1 MAIITLTTDYG
12 NKDYSVSSLKAKLIS
27 NIDNTRIVDIT
38 HDISPFNLAEAGY
51 VLEGAFGEFP
61 KGTIHIL
68 SVDSEL
74 TPENRHIVIMYEES
88 FFIGTDNGVFSL
100 VFRDKKPDQIV
111 EINLN
116 SNYNYDIS
124 ADELFVKVASHIKRS
139 GPLNVVGTEIKK
151 IKEITN
157 LRPVINKEINQILGS
172 VIYIDNYG
180 NVVTNITEKLFK
192 EISKTRPAVEAGEN
206 LGYLPGDL
214 KEKLDPY
221 MQPLYDALT
230 DMIPRNKLEKF
241 LEDRTIEIAPLAFMR
256 GRTLDNA
263 FVILDEAQ
271 NTTPAQMKMF
281 LTRISLNHLILRLTG
296 LKQKL
301 SLFY

>member
-27 NIDNTRIVDIT
+27 NIDNIRIVDIS
-38 HDISPFNLAEAGY
+38 HDISPFNLSEAGY
-51 VLEGAFGEFP
+51 VLEGAFRDFP

-74 TPENRHIVIMYEES
+74 TPENRHIAIMYEGC
-88 FFIGTDNGVFSL
+88 FFIGADNGVFSL
-100 VFRDKKPDQIV
+100 IFRDKKPDQIV
-111 EINLN
+111 EINIH
-116 SNYNYDIS
+116 SNYNNNIS

-139 GPLNVVGTEIKK
+139 GPLNVVGTEIEK

-192 EISKTRPAVEAGEN
+192 EISKTRQFIINARNVKFSKIYKNYSDAIDFSLEKKDREEDGKKIAIFNN
-206 LGYLPGDL
+206 LGYLQLCIYRSNPQTVGS
-214 KEKLDPY
+214 
-221 MQPLYDALT
+221 AS
-230 DMIPRNKLEKF
+230 
-241 LEDRTIEIAPLAFMR
+241 
-256 GRTLDNA
+256 TL
-263 FVILDEAQ
+263 FG
-271 NTTPAQMKMF
+271 
-281 LTRISLNHLILRLTG
+281 LNYRDVVSV
-296 LKQKL
+296 Q
-301 SLFY
+301 F

>member
-27 NIDNTRIVDIT
+27 NIDNIRIVDIS
-38 HDISPFNLAEAGY
+38 HDISPFNLSEAGY
-51 VLEGAFGEFP
+51 VLEGAFRDFP

-74 TPENRHIVIMYEES
+74 TPENRHIAIMYEGS
-88 FFIGTDNGVFSL
+88 FFIGADNGVFSL
-100 VFRDKKPDQIV
+100 IFRDKKPDQIV
-111 EINLN
+111 EINIH
-116 SNYNYDIS
+116 SNYNNNIS
-124 ADELFVKVASHIKRS
+124 ADELFVKVASHIKRA

-192 EISKTRPAVEAGEN
+192 EISKTRPFIINARNVKFSKIYKNYSDAIDFSLEKKDREEDGKKIAIFNN
-206 LGYLPGDL
+206 LGYLQLCIYRSNPQTVGSAS
-214 KEKLDPY
+214 
-221 MQPLYDALT
+221 AL
-230 DMIPRNKLEKF
+230 F
-241 LEDRTIEIAPLAFMR
+241 
-256 GRTLDNA
+256 G
-263 FVILDEAQ
+263 
-271 NTTPAQMKMF
+271 
-281 LTRISLNHLILRLTG
+281 LNYRDVVSV
-296 LKQKL
+296 Q
-301 SLFY
+301 F

>member
-27 NIDNTRIVDIT
+27 NIDNIRIVDIT
-38 HDISPFNLAEAGY
+38 HNISPFNLAEAGY
-51 VLEGAFGEFP
+51 VLEGAFSDFP

-74 TPENRHIVIMYEES
+74 TPENRHIAIMYEGC
-88 FFIGTDNGVFSL
+88 FFIGADNGVFSL
-100 VFRDKKPDQIV
+100 IFRDKKPDQIV
-111 EINLN
+111 EINIH
-116 SNYNYDIS
+116 SNYNNNIS

-139 GPLNVVGTEIKK
+139 GPLNVVGTEIEK

-192 EISKTRPAVEAGEN
+192 EISKTRPFIINARNVKFSKVYKNYSDAIDFSLEKKDREEDGKKIAIFNN
-206 LGYLPGDL
+206 LGYLQLCIYRSNPQTVGS
-214 KEKLDPY
+214 
-221 MQPLYDALT
+221 AS
-230 DMIPRNKLEKF
+230 
-241 LEDRTIEIAPLAFMR
+241 
-256 GRTLDNA
+256 TL
-263 FVILDEAQ
+263 FG
-271 NTTPAQMKMF
+271 
-281 LTRISLNHLILRLTG
+281 LNYRDVVSI
-296 LKQKL
+296 Q
-301 SLFY
+301 F

>member
-27 NIDNTRIVDIT
+27 NIDNIRIVDIS
-38 HDISPFNLAEAGY
+38 HDISPFNLSEAGY
-51 VLEGAFGEFP
+51 VLEGAFRDFP

-74 TPENRHIVIMYEES
+74 TPENRHIAIMYEGS
-88 FFIGTDNGVFSL
+88 FFIGADNGVFSL
-100 VFRDKKPDQIV
+100 IFRDKKPDQIV
-111 EINLN
+111 EINIH
-116 SNYNYDIS
+116 SNYNNNIS

-139 GPLNVVGTEIKK
+139 GPLNVVGTEIEN

-192 EISKTRPAVEAGEN
+192 EISKTRPFVINARNVKFSKIYKSYSDAIDFSLEKKDREEDGKKIAIFNN
-206 LGYLPGDL
+206 LGYLQLCIYRSNPQTVGS
-214 KEKLDPY
+214 
-221 MQPLYDALT
+221 AS
-230 DMIPRNKLEKF
+230 
-241 LEDRTIEIAPLAFMR
+241 
-256 GRTLDNA
+256 TLFGPNYRDVVSVQ
-263 FVILDEAQ
+263 F
-271 NTTPAQMKMF
+271 
-281 LTRISLNHLILRLTG
+281 
-296 LKQKL
+296 
-301 SLFY
+301 

>member
-27 NIDNTRIVDIT
+27 NIDNIRIVDIS
-38 HDISPFNLAEAGY
+38 HDISPFNLSEAGY
-51 VLEGAFGEFP
+51 VLEGAFRDFP

-74 TPENRHIVIMYEES
+74 TPENRHIAIMYEGS
-88 FFIGTDNGVFSL
+88 FFIGADNGVFSL
-100 VFRDKKPDQIV
+100 IFRDKKPDQIV
-111 EINLN
+111 EINIH
-116 SNYNYDIS
+116 SNYNNNIS
-124 ADELFVKVASHIKRS
+124 ADELFVKVASHINRS

-192 EISKTRPAVEAGEN
+192 EISKTRPFIINARNVKFSKIYKSYSDAIDFSLEKKDREEDGKKIAIFNN
-206 LGYLPGDL
+206 LGYLQLCIYRSNPQTVGSASTL
-214 KEKLDPY
+214 FGLNY
-221 MQPLYDALT
+221 RDAVSVQ
-230 DMIPRNKLEKF
+230 F
-241 LEDRTIEIAPLAFMR
+241 
-256 GRTLDNA
+256 
-263 FVILDEAQ
+263 
-271 NTTPAQMKMF
+271 
-281 LTRISLNHLILRLTG
+281 
-296 LKQKL
+296 
-301 SLFY
+301 

>member
-27 NIDNTRIVDIT
+27 NIDNIRIVDIS
-38 HDISPFNLAEAGY
+38 HDISPFNLSEAGY
-51 VLEGAFGEFP
+51 VLEGAFRDFP

-74 TPENRHIVIMYEES
+74 TPENRHIAIMYEGS
-88 FFIGTDNGVFSL
+88 FFIGADNGVFSL
-100 VFRDKKPDQIV
+100 IFRDKKPDQIV
-111 EINLN
+111 EINIHN
-116 SNYNYDIS
+116 NYNNNIS

-139 GPLNVVGTEIKK
+139 GPLNVVGTEIEK

-192 EISKTRPAVEAGEN
+192 EISKTRPFIINARNVKFSKIYKNYSDAIDFSLEKKDREEDGKKIAIFNN
-206 LGYLPGDL
+206 LGYLQLCIYRSNPQTVGS
-214 KEKLDPY
+214 
-221 MQPLYDALT
+221 AS
-230 DMIPRNKLEKF
+230 
-241 LEDRTIEIAPLAFMR
+241 
-256 GRTLDNA
+256 TL
-263 FVILDEAQ
+263 FG
-271 NTTPAQMKMF
+271 
-281 LTRISLNHLILRLTG
+281 LNYRDVVSV
-296 LKQKL
+296 Q
-301 SLFY
+301 F

>member
-27 NIDNTRIVDIT
+27 NIDNIRIVDIS
-38 HDISPFNLAEAGY
+38 HDISPFNLSEAGY
-51 VLEGAFGEFP
+51 VLEGAFRDFP

-74 TPENRHIVIMYEES
+74 TPENRHIAIMYEGC
-88 FFIGTDNGVFSL
+88 FFIGADNGVFSL
-100 VFRDKKPDQIV
+100 IFRDKKPDQIV
-111 EINLN
+111 EINIH
-116 SNYNYDIS
+116 SNYNNNIS

-139 GPLNVVGTEIKK
+139 GPLNVVGTEIEK

-192 EISKTRPAVEAGEN
+192 EISKTRPFVINARNVKFSKIYKSYSDAIDFSLEKKDREEDGKKIAIFNN
-206 LGYLPGDL
+206 LGYLQLCIYRSNPQTVGS
-214 KEKLDPY
+214 
-221 MQPLYDALT
+221 AS
-230 DMIPRNKLEKF
+230 
-241 LEDRTIEIAPLAFMR
+241 
-256 GRTLDNA
+256 TL
-263 FVILDEAQ
+263 FG
-271 NTTPAQMKMF
+271 
-281 LTRISLNHLILRLTG
+281 LNYRDVVSV
-296 LKQKL
+296 Q
-301 SLFY
+301 F

>member
-27 NIDNTRIVDIT
+27 NIDNIRIVDIS
-38 HDISPFNLAEAGY
+38 HDISPFNLSEAGY
-51 VLEGAFGEFP
+51 VLEGAFRDFP

-74 TPENRHIVIMYEES
+74 TPENRHIAIMYEGS
-88 FFIGTDNGVFSL
+88 FFIGADNGVFSL
-100 VFRDKKPDQIV
+100 IFRDKKPDQIV
-111 EINLN
+111 EINIH
-116 SNYNYDIS
+116 SNYNNNIS

-139 GPLNVVGTEIKK
+139 GPLNVVGNEIEK

-192 EISKTRPAVEAGEN
+192 EISKTRPFIINARNVKFSKIYKNYSDAIDFSLEKKDREEDGKKIAIFNN
-206 LGYLPGDL
+206 LGYLQLCIYRSNPQTVGS
-214 KEKLDPY
+214 
-221 MQPLYDALT
+221 AS
-230 DMIPRNKLEKF
+230 
-241 LEDRTIEIAPLAFMR
+241 
-256 GRTLDNA
+256 TL
-263 FVILDEAQ
+263 FG
-271 NTTPAQMKMF
+271 
-281 LTRISLNHLILRLTG
+281 LNYRDVVSV
-296 LKQKL
+296 Q
-301 SLFY
+301 F

>member
-27 NIDNTRIVDIT
+27 NIDNIRIVDIS
-38 HDISPFNLAEAGY
+38 HDISPFNLSEAGY
-51 VLEGAFGEFP
+51 VLEGAFRDFP

-74 TPENRHIVIMYEES
+74 TPENRHIAIMYEGS
-88 FFIGTDNGVFSL
+88 FFIGADNGVFSL
-100 VFRDKKPDQIV
+100 IFRDKKPDQIV
-111 EINLN
+111 EINIH
-116 SNYNYDIS
+116 SNYNNNIS

-139 GPLNVVGTEIKK
+139 GPLNVVGTEIEK

-192 EISKTRPAVEAGEN
+192 EISKTRPFIINARNVKFSKIYKSYSDAIDFSLEKKDREEDGKKIAIFNN
-206 LGYLPGDL
+206 LGYLQLCIYRSNPQTVGS
-214 KEKLDPY
+214 
-221 MQPLYDALT
+221 AS
-230 DMIPRNKLEKF
+230 
-241 LEDRTIEIAPLAFMR
+241 
-256 GRTLDNA
+256 TL
-263 FVILDEAQ
+263 FG
-271 NTTPAQMKMF
+271 
-281 LTRISLNHLILRLTG
+281 LNYRDVVSV
-296 LKQKL
+296 Q
-301 SLFY
+301 F

>member
-27 NIDNTRIVDIT
+27 NIDNIRIVDIS
-38 HDISPFNLAEAGY
+38 HDISPFNLSEAGY
-51 VLEGAFGEFP
+51 VLEGAFRDFP

-74 TPENRHIVIMYEES
+74 TPENRHIAIMYEGS
-88 FFIGTDNGVFSL
+88 FFIGADNGVFSL
-100 VFRDKKPDQIV
+100 IFRDKKPDQIV
-111 EINLN
+111 EINIH
-116 SNYNYDIS
+116 SNYNNNIS

-139 GPLNVVGTEIKK
+139 GPLNVVGTEIEK

-192 EISKTRPAVEAGEN
+192 EISKTRPFVINARNVKFSKIYKNYSDAIDFSLEKKDREEDGKKIAIFNN
-206 LGYLPGDL
+206 LGYLQLCIYRSNPQTVGS
-214 KEKLDPY
+214 
-221 MQPLYDALT
+221 AS
-230 DMIPRNKLEKF
+230 
-241 LEDRTIEIAPLAFMR
+241 
-256 GRTLDNA
+256 TL
-263 FVILDEAQ
+263 FG
-271 NTTPAQMKMF
+271 
-281 LTRISLNHLILRLTG
+281 LNYRDVVSV
-296 LKQKL
+296 Q
-301 SLFY
+301 F

>member
-27 NIDNTRIVDIT
+27 NINNVRIVDIS
-38 HDISPFNLAEAGY
+38 HDISPFNLSEAGY
-51 VLEGAFGEFP
+51 VLEGAFRDFP

-74 TPENRHIVIMYEES
+74 TPENKHIAIMYEGN
-88 FFIGTDNGVFSL
+88 FFIGANNGVFSL
-100 VFRDKKPDQIV
+100 IFKDKKPNQIV
-111 EINLN
+111 EINLHN
-116 SNYNYDIS
+116 NYNNNIS
-124 ADELFVKVASHIKRS
+124 ADELFVKVASHINRS

-192 EISKTRPAVEAGEN
+192 EISKTRSFTINARNVKFSKIYKNYSDAIDFSLEKKDREEDGKKIAIFNN
-206 LGYLPGDL
+206 LGYLQLSIYRSNPQTVGS
-214 KEKLDPY
+214 
-221 MQPLYDALT
+221 AS
-230 DMIPRNKLEKF
+230 
-241 LEDRTIEIAPLAFMR
+241 
-256 GRTLDNA
+256 TL
-263 FVILDEAQ
+263 FG
-271 NTTPAQMKMF
+271 
-281 LTRISLNHLILRLTG
+281 LNYRDVVSV
-296 LKQKL
+296 Q
-301 SLFY
+301 F

>member
-27 NIDNTRIVDIT
+27 NIDNIRIVDIS
-38 HDISPFNLAEAGY
+38 HDISPFNLSEAGY
-51 VLEGAFGEFP
+51 VLEGAFRDFP

-74 TPENRHIVIMYEES
+74 TPENRHIAIMYEGS
-88 FFIGTDNGVFSL
+88 FFIGADNGVFSL
-100 VFRDKKPDQIV
+100 IFRDKKPDQIV
-111 EINLN
+111 EINIHN
-116 SNYNYDIS
+116 NYNNNIS

-139 GPLNVVGTEIKK
+139 GPLNVVGTEIEK

-192 EISKTRPAVEAGEN
+192 EISKTRPFVINARNVKFSKIYKNYSDAIDFSLEKKDREEDGKKIAIFNN
-206 LGYLPGDL
+206 LGYLQLCIYRSNPQTVGS
-214 KEKLDPY
+214 
-221 MQPLYDALT
+221 AS
-230 DMIPRNKLEKF
+230 
-241 LEDRTIEIAPLAFMR
+241 
-256 GRTLDNA
+256 TL
-263 FVILDEAQ
+263 FG
-271 NTTPAQMKMF
+271 
-281 LTRISLNHLILRLTG
+281 LNYRDVVSV
-296 LKQKL
+296 Q
-301 SLFY
+301 F

>member
-27 NIDNTRIVDIT
+27 NIDNVRIVDIS
-38 HDISPFNLAEAGY
+38 HDISPFNLSEAGY
-51 VLEGAFGEFP
+51 VLEGAFRDFP

-74 TPENRHIVIMYEES
+74 TPENKHIAIMYEGN
-88 FFIGTDNGVFSL
+88 FFIGANNGVFSL
-100 VFRDKKPDQIV
+100 IFKDKKPNQIV
-111 EINLN
+111 EINLHN
-116 SNYNYDIS
+116 NYNNNIS
-124 ADELFVKVASHIKRS
+124 ADELFVKVASHINRS

-192 EISKTRPAVEAGEN
+192 EISKTRPFIINARNVKFSKIYKNYSDAIDFSLEKKDREEDGKKIAIFNN
-206 LGYLPGDL
+206 LGYLQLSIYRSNPQTVGS
-214 KEKLDPY
+214 
-221 MQPLYDALT
+221 AS
-230 DMIPRNKLEKF
+230 
-241 LEDRTIEIAPLAFMR
+241 
-256 GRTLDNA
+256 TLFGLNYRD
-263 FVILDEAQ
+263 VISVQ
-271 NTTPAQMKMF
+271 F
-281 LTRISLNHLILRLTG
+281 
-296 LKQKL
+296 
-301 SLFY
+301 

>member
-27 NIDNTRIVDIT
+27 NIDNIRIVDIS
-38 HDISPFNLAEAGY
+38 HDISPFNLSEAGY
-51 VLEGAFGEFP
+51 VLEGAFRDFP

-74 TPENRHIVIMYEES
+74 TPENRHIAIMYEGS
-88 FFIGTDNGVFSL
+88 FFIGADNGVFSL
-100 VFRDKKPDQIV
+100 IFRDKKPDQIV
-111 EINLN
+111 EINIH
-116 SNYNYDIS
+116 SNYNNNIS

-139 GPLNVVGTEIKK
+139 GPLNVVGTEIEN

-192 EISKTRPAVEAGEN
+192 EISKTRPFVINARNVKFSKIYKNYSDAIDFSLEKKDREEDGKKIAIFNN
-206 LGYLPGDL
+206 LGYLQLCIYRSNPQTVGSASTL
-214 KEKLDPY
+214 FGLNY
-221 MQPLYDALT
+221 RDAVSVY
-230 DMIPRNKLEKF
+230 F
-241 LEDRTIEIAPLAFMR
+241 
-256 GRTLDNA
+256 
-263 FVILDEAQ
+263 
-271 NTTPAQMKMF
+271 
-281 LTRISLNHLILRLTG
+281 
-296 LKQKL
+296 
-301 SLFY
+301 

>member
-27 NIDNTRIVDIT
+27 NINDVRIVDIS
-38 HDISPFNLAEAGY
+38 HDISPFNLSEAGY
-51 VLEGAFGEFP
+51 VLEGAFRDFP

-74 TPENRHIVIMYEES
+74 TPENKHIAIMYEGN
-88 FFIGTDNGVFSL
+88 FFIGANNGVFSL
-100 VFRDKKPDQIV
+100 IFKDKKPNQIV
-111 EINLN
+111 EINLHN
-116 SNYNYDIS
+116 NYNNNIS
-124 ADELFVKVASHIKRS
+124 ADELFVKVASHINRS

-192 EISKTRPAVEAGEN
+192 EISKTRSFTINARNVKFSKIYKNYSDAIDFSLEKKDREEDGKKIAIFNN
-206 LGYLPGDL
+206 LGYLQLSIYRSNPQTVGS
-214 KEKLDPY
+214 
-221 MQPLYDALT
+221 AS
-230 DMIPRNKLEKF
+230 
-241 LEDRTIEIAPLAFMR
+241 
-256 GRTLDNA
+256 TLFGLNYRD
-263 FVILDEAQ
+263 VISVQ
-271 NTTPAQMKMF
+271 F
-281 LTRISLNHLILRLTG
+281 
-296 LKQKL
+296 
-301 SLFY
+301 

>member
-27 NIDNTRIVDIT
+27 NIDNIRIVDIS

-51 VLEGAFGEFP
+51 VLEGAFSDFP

-74 TPENRHIVIMYEES
+74 TPENRHIAIMYEGS
-88 FFIGTDNGVFSL
+88 FFIGADNGVFSL
-100 VFRDKKPDQIV
+100 IFRDKKPDQIV
-111 EINLN
+111 EINIH
-116 SNYNYDIS
+116 SNYNNNIS

-139 GPLNVVGTEIKK
+139 GPLNVVGTEIEN

-192 EISKTRPAVEAGEN
+192 EISKTRPFVINARNVKFSKIYKNYSDAIDFSLEKKDREEDGKKIAIFNN
-206 LGYLPGDL
+206 LGYLQLCIYRSNPQTVGS
-214 KEKLDPY
+214 
-221 MQPLYDALT
+221 AS
-230 DMIPRNKLEKF
+230 
-241 LEDRTIEIAPLAFMR
+241 
-256 GRTLDNA
+256 TL
-263 FVILDEAQ
+263 FG
-271 NTTPAQMKMF
+271 
-281 LTRISLNHLILRLTG
+281 LNYRDVVSV
-296 LKQKL
+296 Q
-301 SLFY
+301 F

>member
-27 NIDNTRIVDIT
+27 NIDNIRIVDIS
-38 HDISPFNLAEAGY
+38 HDISPFNLSEAGY
-51 VLEGAFGEFP
+51 VLEGAFRDFP

-74 TPENRHIVIMYEES
+74 TPENRHIAIMYEGS
-88 FFIGTDNGVFSL
+88 FFIGADNGVFSL
-100 VFRDKKPDQIV
+100 IFRDKKPDQIV
-111 EINLN
+111 EINIH
-116 SNYNYDIS
+116 SNYNNNIS

-139 GPLNVVGTEIKK
+139 GPLNVVGTEIEN

-192 EISKTRPAVEAGEN
+192 EISKTRPFVINARNVKFSKIYKNYSDAIDFSLEKKDREEDGKKIAIFNN
-206 LGYLPGDL
+206 LGYLQLCIYRSNPQTVGS
-214 KEKLDPY
+214 
-221 MQPLYDALT
+221 AS
-230 DMIPRNKLEKF
+230 
-241 LEDRTIEIAPLAFMR
+241 
-256 GRTLDNA
+256 TL
-263 FVILDEAQ
+263 FG
-271 NTTPAQMKMF
+271 
-281 LTRISLNHLILRLTG
+281 LNYRDVVSV
-296 LKQKL
+296 Q
-301 SLFY
+301 F

>member
-27 NIDNTRIVDIT
+27 NIDNIRIVDIT
-38 HDISPFNLAEAGY
+38 HNISPFNLAEAGY
-51 VLEGAFGEFP
+51 VLEGAFSDFP

-74 TPENRHIVIMYEES
+74 TPENRHIAIMYEGS
-88 FFIGTDNGVFSL
+88 FFIGADNGVFSL
-100 VFRDKKPDQIV
+100 IFRDKKPDQIV
-111 EINLN
+111 EINIH
-116 SNYNYDIS
+116 SNYNNNIS

-139 GPLNVVGTEIKK
+139 GPLNVVGTEIEN

-192 EISKTRPAVEAGEN
+192 EISKTRPFVINARNVKFSKIYKNYSDAIDFSLEKKDREEDGKKIAIFNN
-206 LGYLPGDL
+206 LGYLQLCIYRSNPQTVGS
-214 KEKLDPY
+214 
-221 MQPLYDALT
+221 AS
-230 DMIPRNKLEKF
+230 
-241 LEDRTIEIAPLAFMR
+241 
-256 GRTLDNA
+256 TL
-263 FVILDEAQ
+263 FG
-271 NTTPAQMKMF
+271 
-281 LTRISLNHLILRLTG
+281 LNYRDVVSI
-296 LKQKL
+296 Q
-301 SLFY
+301 F

>member
-27 NIDNTRIVDIT
+27 NIDNIRIVDIS
-38 HDISPFNLAEAGY
+38 HDISPFNLSEAGY
-51 VLEGAFGEFP
+51 VLEGAFRDFP

-74 TPENRHIVIMYEES
+74 TPENRHIAIMYEGC
-88 FFIGTDNGVFSL
+88 FFIGADNGVFSL
-100 VFRDKKPDQIV
+100 IFRDKKPDQIV
-111 EINLN
+111 EINIH
-116 SNYNYDIS
+116 SNYNNNIS

-139 GPLNVVGTEIKK
+139 GPLNVVGTEIEK

-192 EISKTRPAVEAGEN
+192 EISKTRPFIINARNVKFSKVYKNYSDAIDFSLEKKDREEDGKKIAIFNN
-206 LGYLPGDL
+206 LGYLQLCIYRSNPQTVGS
-214 KEKLDPY
+214 
-221 MQPLYDALT
+221 AS
-230 DMIPRNKLEKF
+230 
-241 LEDRTIEIAPLAFMR
+241 
-256 GRTLDNA
+256 TL
-263 FVILDEAQ
+263 FG
-271 NTTPAQMKMF
+271 
-281 LTRISLNHLILRLTG
+281 LNYRDVVSV
-296 LKQKL
+296 Q
-301 SLFY
+301 F

>member
-27 NIDNTRIVDIT
+27 NIDNIRIVDIS
-38 HDISPFNLAEAGY
+38 HDISPFNLSEAGY
-51 VLEGAFGEFP
+51 VLEGAFRDFP

-74 TPENRHIVIMYEES
+74 TPENRHIAIMYEGC
-88 FFIGTDNGVFSL
+88 FFIGADNGVFSL
-100 VFRDKKPDQIV
+100 IFRDKKPDQIV
-111 EINLN
+111 EINIH
-116 SNYNYDIS
+116 SNYNNNIS

-139 GPLNVVGTEIKK
+139 GPLNVVGTEIEK

-192 EISKTRPAVEAGEN
+192 EVSKTRPFIINARNVKFSKIYKNYSDAIDFSLEKKDREEDGKKIAIFNN
-206 LGYLPGDL
+206 LGYLQLSIYRSNPETVGS
-214 KEKLDPY
+214 
-221 MQPLYDALT
+221 AS
-230 DMIPRNKLEKF
+230 
-241 LEDRTIEIAPLAFMR
+241 
-256 GRTLDNA
+256 TL
-263 FVILDEAQ
+263 FG
-271 NTTPAQMKMF
+271 
-281 LTRISLNHLILRLTG
+281 LNYRDVVSV
-296 LKQKL
+296 Q
-301 SLFY
+301 F

>member
-27 NIDNTRIVDIT
+27 NIDNIRIVDIS
-38 HDISPFNLAEAGY
+38 HDISPFNLSEAGY
-51 VLEGAFGEFP
+51 VLEGAFRDFP

-74 TPENRHIVIMYEES
+74 TPENRHIAIMYEGN
-88 FFIGTDNGVFSL
+88 FFIGADNGVFSL
-100 VFRDKKPDQIV
+100 IFRDKKPDQIV
-111 EINLN
+111 EINIH
-116 SNYNYDIS
+116 SNYNNNIS

-139 GPLNVVGTEIKK
+139 GPLNVVGTEIEN

-192 EISKTRPAVEAGEN
+192 EISKTRPFVINARNVKFSKIYKSYSDAIDFSLEKKDREEDGKKIAIFNN
-206 LGYLPGDL
+206 LGYLQLCIYRSNPQTVGS
-214 KEKLDPY
+214 
-221 MQPLYDALT
+221 AS
-230 DMIPRNKLEKF
+230 
-241 LEDRTIEIAPLAFMR
+241 
-256 GRTLDNA
+256 TL
-263 FVILDEAQ
+263 FG
-271 NTTPAQMKMF
+271 
-281 LTRISLNHLILRLTG
+281 LNYRDVVSV
-296 LKQKL
+296 Q
-301 SLFY
+301 F